1 MNRVL
6 QFLGLCARGRHVQS
20 GAFSVE
26 KNVKRHRAA
35 LVVVAEDASE
45 NTKKDFRDMCSY
57 YHTDLRIY
65 GSKIS
70 IGHAIGQEMRAVV
83 CVTDR
88 KMAEALCQK
97 IDAEST
103 TE

>member
-1 MNRVL
+1 
-6 QFLGLCARGRHVQS
+6 
-20 GAFSVE
+20 
-26 KNVKRHRAA
+26 
-35 LVVVAEDASE
+35 
-45 NTKKDFRDMCSY
+45 MCSY

-70 IGHAIGQEMRAVV
+70 IGHAIGQKMRAVV